1 MRTRRSTAK
10 AVKAADD
17 ASDKATVDASGEP
30 DADSPMVVSTVSTP
44 EYEQEPGWEPR
55 EIRTADAILEVIE
68 CSMNRLMS
76 VPLDEAMRASKV
88 AQLANVG
95 LKAVELAGLE
105 KAVAELEAEDEVIL
119 RPL

>member
-1 MRTRRSTAK
+1 MRTRRSAAK

-17 ASDKATVDASGEP
+17 ALDKATVDASGEP
-30 DADSPMVVSTVSTP
+30 DADSPAVVSTVSTI
-44 EYEQEPGWEPR
+44 EPGWEPR

-76 VPLDEAMRASKV
+76 VPMDEAMRASKV
-88 AQLANVG
+88 AQLSNAG

-105 KAVAELEAEDEVIL
+105 KAVAELEAEDEVTL